1 MRWKDRNINEHRMI
15 DSKDLSQDTQ
25 EIKFNKET
33 RRLLDDPELAND
45 FLEKQ
50 SETSKE
56 NNSDSEYNDEFESYI
71 KQNENH
77 KKKRKNIF
85 IIVSTF
91 VIVSISIFSFVLVR
105 HLSRISSLERE
116 AEQYIEDRNYKAAA
130 DTYRKLFEQTGEQ
143 KYSQSYKYMSRN
155 FENIELLKEAKNN
168 IEIQDYEGAIE
179 VLLTISSTDDKTI
192 KEMNSMLDIAS
203 KEWIEEISTKQDIGE
218 HEFALSEINK
228 MVNVLPEYKPAIKLK
243 ERISLNKSADEKEK
257 LSPSEEEN
265 LKKIASRKSKNLYDK
280 SKSIVGT
287 EQFITSIKAN
297 VRKEPSRESEIMDNL
312 EKGDS
317 VYIEETH
324 IESDSRIWCK
334 ITYSSSKNKYTA
346 GWISYNTLNG
356 TIR

>member
-1 MRWKDRNINEHRMI
+1 
-15 DSKDLSQDTQ
+15 
-25 EIKFNKET
+25 
-33 RRLLDDPELAND
+33 
-45 FLEKQ
+45 
-50 SETSKE
+50 
-56 NNSDSEYNDEFESYI
+56 
-71 KQNENH
+71 
-77 KKKRKNIF
+77 
-85 IIVSTF
+85 
-91 VIVSISIFSFVLVR
+91 
-105 HLSRISSLERE
+105 
-116 AEQYIEDRNYKAAA
+116 
-130 DTYRKLFEQTGEQ
+130 
-143 KYSQSYKYMSRN
+143 
-155 FENIELLKEAKNN
+155 
-168 IEIQDYEGAIE
+168 
-179 VLLTISSTDDKTI
+179 
-192 KEMNSMLDIAS
+192 MNSMLDIAS